1 MMTNIGIDQYTV
13 PEELTLLEKRSS
25 RRFDL
30 RLRGT
35 AVFKEEGQTV
45 ERRIVSRNVSGYG
58 AYLVTDACPQIGD
71 VVDIHLQGPRG
82 HKQEEISLGAVGK
95 ILRVN
100 RLSGDTF
107 GLAVQFE
114 AITASFKEEN

>member
-1 MMTNIGIDQYTV
+1 MSNIAIDQYAV
-13 PEELTLLEKRSS
+13 PEGLTLLEKRSPK
-25 RRFDL
+25 RFDL
-30 RLRGT
+30 ELRGT
-35 AVFKEEGQTV
+35 AVFKEEGQAV

-71 VVDIHLQGPRG
+71 VVDIHLDGPLG

-100 RLSGDTF
+100 RLSGNTC
-107 GLAVQFE
+107 GVAVKFE
-114 AITASFKEEN
+114 AITASLKGGN